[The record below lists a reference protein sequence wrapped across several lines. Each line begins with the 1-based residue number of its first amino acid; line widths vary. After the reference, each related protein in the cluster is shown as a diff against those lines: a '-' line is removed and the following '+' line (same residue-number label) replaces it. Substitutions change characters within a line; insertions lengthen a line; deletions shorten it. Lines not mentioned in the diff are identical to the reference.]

1 MRTLFR
7 ILSIV
12 LICCVLGSFAGMV
25 ITLIKGLFSLFFII
39 GGFLVGF
46 IAMSWFLGRISK
58 SYAERHP
65 EENETEVP
73 KD

>member
-1 MRTLFR
+1 
-7 ILSIV
+7 
-12 LICCVLGSFAGMV
+12 MV

>member
-1 MRTLFR
+1 MKTLFR

-46 IAMSWFLGRISK
+46 IAMSWFLGRISR
-58 SYAERHP
+58 SYDERHP
-65 EENETEVP
+65 EQSGAEAP